1 MILGQSA
8 SKHTMQ
14 DLGGGVLALII
25 VVQLTR
31 FLLSEITS
39 MYSQAGHAWQE
50 MILCAGEKPL
60 AFEAS
65 ALLPRYPPADV
76 AGCSSVEI
84 AQVHVASVQ
93 QVICVSDGCWRMQP

>member
-1 MILGQSA
+1 
-8 SKHTMQ
+8 
-14 DLGGGVLALII
+14 
-25 VVQLTR
+25 
-31 FLLSEITS
+31 

-84 AQVHVASVQ
+84 AQVHVASVSAGN
-93 QVICVSDGCWRMQP
+93 CVSDVFHLSMGLLAYATLTDVLGTSITD